1 MGKKNVFINAVYLLF
16 SHVFIRLFT
25 ALAAIAVARYLGAEQ
40 YGMISIGVALI
51 GIGNY
56 FTDLGVSQTLIRE
69 ATKEQADLSL
79 LLSGY
84 IKTRMVLALVTAMIL
99 LVVIEAVYQDEL
111 LRQVL
116 YYMVVPSLFGGAL
129 QGIGNTYFQVIQ
141 KMKYTA
147 LLTSVSGV
155 ITASTFYVGIV
166 FTLPLQVLASVYGV
180 SSLIGGLLSIA
191 MVLKRSPLR
200 RGWDRSILE
209 GIFYFSLGGLAV
221 ILLPQLGPIILEQ
234 VGTMEQVGYFVAAY
248 RIPSVFLSI
257 PGIIASAFYP
267 LLFQYGNRTEEQE
280 KHLSLSIVQ
289 VKLMSFFGIG
299 VGFALFLFAD
309 WWIFLL
315 FGAGW
320 EAAANVLR
328 VLSFLISLQAITIP
342 LADSLTTKGYQQRRA
357 VLLSVGIIFSL
368 FTYVTLGHSWGG
380 IGAGMAAIINELFL
394 LFGFSFANPTGWR
407 VLWGGTKVNLLASG
421 IVLLLAYLGLKKLH
435 PFSGIPLLL
444 LLYVLLVFSMD
455 ASLRKMIQTRFRE
468 KRAKQKTSSFT

>member
-1 MGKKNVFINAVYLLF
+1 MGKKNVFINVVYLLF

-40 YGMISIGVALI
+40 YGMIGIGVALI
-51 GIGNY
+51 GISNY

-84 IKTRMVLALVTAMIL
+84 IKTRMVLTLVTAIIL
-99 LVVIEAVYQDEL
+99 LVMIEAVYQNEL

-116 YYMVVPSLFGGAL
+116 YYMVVPSLFGSAL

-166 FTLPLQVLASVYGV
+166 CTLPLQVLASVYGI

-200 RGWDRSILE
+200 RGWDRSILQ
-209 GIFYFSLGGLAV
+209 GVLYFSLGGLAV

-234 VGTMEQVGYFVAAY
+234 VGTIEQVGYFVAAY
-248 RIPSVFLSI
+248 RIPAVFLAI
-257 PGIIASAFYP
+257 PGIVASAFYP
-267 LLFQYGNRTEEQE
+267 LLFQYGNRAEDQE
-280 KHLSLSIVQ
+280 KHLSLGIVQ

-299 VGFALFLFAD
+299 SGVVLFLFAD

-320 EAAANVLR
+320 EAAADILR
-328 VLSFLISLQAITIP
+328 VLSLLISLQAITIP
-342 LADSLTTKGYQQRRA
+342 LADSLTTKGYQKRRA
-357 VLLSVGIIFSL
+357 VLLSVSVIFSL
-368 FTYVTLGHSWGG
+368 STYVTLGHSWGG

-394 LFGFSFANPTGWR
+394 LVAFSCANPVGWR
-407 VLWGGTKVNLLASG
+407 LIWGGTKVNVLASG
-421 IVLLLAYLGLKKLH
+421 MVLLLASLGLTKLH
-435 PFSGIPLLL
+435 PLSGIPLLL
-444 LLYVLLVFSMD
+444 LLYVLLVLSMD
-455 ASLRKMIQTRFRE
+455 ASLRKMIQTKFRE